1 MTVLTN
7 KAGEV
12 VVEVVGVA
20 VAAGQAAAA
29 IGTLVAPP
37 ETTACA
43 NPPILGSGDEN
54 DD

>member
-12 VVEVVGVA
+12 VVEVAGVA
-20 VAAGQAAAA
+20 AAEGEAAAA

-43 NPPILGSGDEN
+43 NPILGSGDEN